1 MDKYKILT
9 VLGTRPE
16 IIRLSRS
23 ISIFD
28 KVFDHRFVYTNQN
41 YDYELSNIFFKD
53 LKLRKPD
60 YIIEHSNKNIF
71 NILSKN
77 LIQIQKIITKEK
89 PDGFVVLGD
98 TNSAL
103 TAYVAK
109 RNKIPLFHIEA
120 GNRCFDQNVP
130 EEINR
135 KIIDNISDVN
145 IVYSNFAKEN
155 LIREGITN
163 NSIINLGSPLYE
175 VINHYNSKV
184 SNEHLFQKYKVNH
197 AKYYIVSFHREE
209 NLLNDYKVNEFIK
222 IINFLAK
229 YDNLPVLISAHPR
242 LRNILKTKITKKK
255 LNKNINVMKPFSFTE
270 YLKLQ
275 DLSKMVISDSGS
287 IAEET
292 SLLNL
297 KSIII
302 RDTFERQ
309 EILQKSSTLISN
321 LNLENFKKIF
331 RIENTN
337 LKFDKSLNEYKNPD
351 FSKNLSRIISSKIPY
366 IKKYIWNKK

>member
-135 KIIDNISDVN
+135 KIIDHISDLN

>member
-1 MDKYKILT
+1 M
-9 VLGTRPE
+9 
-16 IIRLSRS
+16 
-23 ISIFD
+23 
-28 KVFDHRFVYTNQN
+28 
-41 YDYELSNIFFKD
+41 
-53 LKLRKPD
+53 
-60 YIIEHSNKNIF
+60 
-71 NILSKN
+71 
-77 LIQIQKIITKEK
+77 
-89 PDGFVVLGD
+89 
-98 TNSAL
+98 
-103 TAYVAK
+103 
-109 RNKIPLFHIEA
+109 
-120 GNRCFDQNVP
+120 
-130 EEINR
+130 
-135 KIIDNISDVN
+135 
-145 IVYSNFAKEN
+145 
-155 LIREGITN
+155 
-163 NSIINLGSPLYE
+163 YE